1 MKEYVITLIGT
12 VIICSLASMLAP
24 EEKGMLGYVKLAAG
38 LCVLCVAISP
48 LASFAREALEFDVG
62 RSFLDGDD
70 ESENLNGIYEG
81 SLLGASE
88 TSVSEGLRVMIC
100 REFGLDSDEIEVSV
114 TLSGEGEEYKP
125 SRATVVLGSGKAIFA
140 DPHEIADYVTALLGC
155 SCEIIYG
162 DMR

>member
-1 MKEYVITLIGT
+1 MKEYVITLIVT

-24 EEKGMLGYVKLAAG
+24 EENGMLSYVKLAAG

-48 LASFAREALEFDVG
+48 LTSFAEEVLEFDVG
-62 RSFLDGDD
+62 GSFIDGED
-70 ESENLNGIYEG
+70 ESERLNGIYEG
-81 SLLGASE
+81 SLLGAGEASA
-88 TSVSEGLRVMIC
+88 SEGLRTLIC

-114 TLSGEGEEYKP
+114 TLSGEGDEYKP
-125 SRATVVLGSGKAIFA
+125 RRATVVLSSGKAIFA
-140 DPHEIADYVTALLGC
+140 DPHEICEYVTALLGC